1 MKTYCYFDTSN
12 QRTAERSCPAVLTN
26 HLYKHEFITC
36 IYRCDAVL
44 VYSFAFEKR
53 LADGRMAF
61 LNGHLAIEKSH
72 APIRPVARREG
83 SSPLPFQPGPGGLRV
98 GRGGSATTPENYGS
112 GAPSLGGS
120 RWREP
125 PSLRSHEW
133 LRRRPLPSRPVA
145 TAGLSRTPCARED
158 TGPHGSVALRG
169 GPQQHNTVATARE
182 RLCHCSAP
190 PGRPSHPWGSEGL
203 CGAQGMGISPE
214 PTALALSSLE
224 AIPWLTAGGRGGKGE
239 GGGSGEGGSLGGG

>member
-1 MKTYCYFDTSN
+1 MNKLPYNYKNVKLLTNAPTTIITLDVRACEQEIIQKHMKTYCYFDTSN
-12 QRTAERSCPAVLTN
+12 QRAAERSCPAVITN

-98 GRGGSATTPENYGS
+98 GRGGSATTPENCGS

-125 PSLRSHEW
+125 PSLRSHE
-133 LRRRPLPSRPVA
+133 
-145 TAGLSRTPCARED
+145 
-158 TGPHGSVALRG
+158 
-169 GPQQHNTVATARE
+169 
-182 RLCHCSAP
+182 
-190 PGRPSHPWGSEGL
+190 
-203 CGAQGMGISPE
+203 
-214 PTALALSSLE
+214 
-224 AIPWLTAGGRGGKGE
+224 
-239 GGGSGEGGSLGGG
+239 

>member
-1 MKTYCYFDTSN
+1 M
-12 QRTAERSCPAVLTN
+12 
-26 HLYKHEFITC
+26 
-36 IYRCDAVL
+36 
-44 VYSFAFEKR
+44 
-53 LADGRMAF
+53 
-61 LNGHLAIEKSH
+61 
-72 APIRPVARREG
+72 
-83 SSPLPFQPGPGGLRV
+83 
-98 GRGGSATTPENYGS
+98 GRGGSATTPENFGS

-182 RLCHCSAP
+182 GLCHCSAP

-224 AIPWLTAGGRGGKGE
+224 ATPWLTAGGRGKGG
-239 GGGSGEGGSLGGG
+239 GGGSGEGGAQAEGEADADPPGKGGAPHPWGGERGGAANAPSLRNSSHTTFACPIASPRPFGEG